1 MKIDRL
7 FRCVVV
13 YVMIY
18 RIRTT
23 NSLKRSDDNLRG
35 DILEE
40 RVCLLTRKR
49 ELSRISFHA
58 CMENGLFSHFFLSLL
73 SGKYILVCLNDDE
86 Q

>member
-7 FRCVVV
+7 FRRVVV

-58 CMENGLFSHFFLSLL
+58 CMENGLFSHFFLVISEL
-73 SGKYILVCLNDDE
+73 SGKYYANA
-86 Q
+86 